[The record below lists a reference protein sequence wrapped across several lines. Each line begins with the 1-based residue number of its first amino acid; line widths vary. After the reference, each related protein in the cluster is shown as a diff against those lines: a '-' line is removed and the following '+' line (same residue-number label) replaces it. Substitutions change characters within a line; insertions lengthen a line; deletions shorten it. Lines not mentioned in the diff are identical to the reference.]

1 MGMILY
7 RDDRRKCQHRF
18 DLALAG
24 EQSLVDRLAWTP
36 AKECGTV
43 GAVSDRPTRLLG
55 ILLFLPVPIV
65 LALFTRMP
73 LGVRPSLAL
82 GVAVMITHRSYA
94 RPFARRHAPTRCLWC
109 GGAPA
114 PLALRLREPLGE
126 TEWRACGDVHREWLA
141 RTVEWSRR
149 HALLLRAGIG
159 GGLAAFLVS
168 AVAGARADD
177 SIALF
182 RFAVAAAVLPLGWL
196 GARGPLPVVEPIAV
210 PFPVHIQALL
220 GTASVLWLFR
230 IVGVVWLGL
239 ALWHVAQRLGV
250 A

>member
-1 MGMILY
+1 
-7 RDDRRKCQHRF
+7 
-18 DLALAG
+18 
-24 EQSLVDRLAWTP
+24 VTP
-36 AKECGTV
+36 CGTV
-43 GAVSDRPTRLLG
+43 GAVPNRQTRLLG

-65 LALFTRMP
+65 LALFTRIP

-82 GVAVMITHRSYA
+82 GVALMITHRFYA

-109 GGAPA
+109 GGGPPA
-114 PLALRLREPLGE
+114 PLALRLQEPLGE
-126 TEWRACGDVHREWLA
+126 TEWRACGDPHRERLT
-141 RTVEWSRR
+141 RTFEWARR

-159 GGLAAFLVS
+159 GGLAVFLVT

-177 SIALF
+177 SIAFF

-196 GARGPLPVVEPIAV
+196 GARGPVAAVEPVAV

-220 GTASVLWLFR
+220 GTAAVLWLFR

-239 ALWHVAQRLGV
+239 SLWHVAQRLG
-250 A
+250 AA